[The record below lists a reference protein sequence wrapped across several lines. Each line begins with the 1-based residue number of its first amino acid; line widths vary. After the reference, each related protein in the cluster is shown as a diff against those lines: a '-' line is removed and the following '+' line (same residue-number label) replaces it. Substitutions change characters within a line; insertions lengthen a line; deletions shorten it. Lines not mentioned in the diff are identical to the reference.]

1 MPATKL
7 SAEQLN
13 HLRELW
19 EAGLNSVGDKKKLS
33 EAVQATGLTEKTIKV
48 C

>member
-1 MPATKL
+1 MPPTKL

-13 HLRELW
+13 HLCKLW
-19 EAGLNSVGDKKKLS
+19 EAGLNSVVDKEKLS
-33 EAVQATGLTEKTIKV
+33 EAVEATGLTEKTIKV